1 MDWKDI
7 AGKLITMG
15 APAIGTALGG
25 PLGGTIGGV
34 LGNIV
39 ASELGVEATPQA
51 VADKINDPG
60 ADTEVIKAQ
69 LSSADAKGQQ
79 ELDRFRAA
87 LEDVQDARKT
97 EVALAQT
104 GSRLAWAP
112 VIMSV
117 LATVGFFAFSYLSM
131 AKPNGVDRD
140 VVMYLLGVWS
150 SAFMMA
156 MSYWLGSSSG
166 SADKSAQIAQLIP
179 QTIPAKKLPLL
190 GGRK

>member
-7 AGKLITMG
+7 AAKLVTMG
-15 APAIGTALGG
+15 APVIGTALGG
-25 PLGGTIGGV
+25 PLGGTIGGI

-39 ASELGVEATPQA
+39 ASELGVDPTPEAISA
-51 VADKINDPG
+51 KINDPST
-60 ADTEVIKAQ
+60 DPDVIKAK

-79 ELDRFRAA
+79 ELDHFRAA

-97 EVALAQT
+97 EVALAQA
-104 GSRLAWAP
+104 GSRIAWAP

-117 LATVGFFAFSYLSM
+117 LATLGFFAFSYLSM
-131 AKPNGVDRD
+131 AKTSGVDRD

-179 QTIPAKKLPLL
+179 SVAPPKKLPLL
-190 GGRK
+190 GRK